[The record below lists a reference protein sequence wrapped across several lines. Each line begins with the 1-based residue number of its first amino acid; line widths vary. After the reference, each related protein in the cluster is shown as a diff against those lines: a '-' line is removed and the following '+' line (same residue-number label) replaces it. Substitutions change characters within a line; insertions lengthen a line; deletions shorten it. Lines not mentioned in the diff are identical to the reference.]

1 MTGKP
6 VLSLGEILIDLIASD
21 GSTSLES
28 VSSLDVRPG
37 GAPANA
43 SVAFARLGELS
54 AFCGVVGTDSFGHR
68 MVNALATE
76 GVNVTALRQEAGANT
91 SIAFAWKNLRGDG
104 EFRILRMADVLLGP
118 ADVERAAIHNS
129 AAIVVGSVSLTAEPS
144 RSAVYLAVELARSAG
159 VPVCFDANIRPS
171 LWSDRSAMAEI
182 CGPVLQQADL
192 IKLSLDDA
200 NALYGEHQNGS
211 DVIDGFTSAFCK
223 FIVVTDGARGTW
235 FSFRKD
241 GAMVAPLLVPSFD
254 VNAVDPT
261 GAGDAFT
268 AALVSRLLANRWQ
281 ALAEVDVRFASA
293 AGALAT
299 TKRGAMASLP
309 TASDVQA
316 FLSNRF

>member
-21 GSTSLES
+21 ESTSLES

-43 SVAFARLGELS
+43 AVALARLGEPS
-54 AFCGVVGTDSFGHR
+54 AFCGVVGTDPFGNR

-76 GVNVTALRQEAGANT
+76 DVNVAALRQEAGANT

-104 EFRILRMADVLLGP
+104 EFRILRMADVLL
-118 ADVERAAIHNS
+118 DSSDIERAAIHNS

-144 RSAVYLAVELARSAG
+144 RSAVYLAVELAKRAS

-171 LWSDRSAMAEI
+171 LWSDRAEMAGI

-200 NALYGEHQNGS
+200 NALFGEAQNGS
-211 DVIDGFTSAFCK
+211 EVIDGLTTELCTFV
-223 FIVVTDGARGTW
+223 VVTDGARGTW
-235 FSFRKD
+235 FSSRKN
-241 GAMVAPLLVPSFD
+241 GTLAAPVLVPSFE

-268 AALVSRLLANRWQ
+268 AALVSRLMANRWQ
-281 ALAEVDVRFASA
+281 TLSRVDVQFASA

-309 TASDVQA
+309 TASEVQA
-316 FLSNRF
+316 FLGNQL